1 MSHRIE
7 PCVFS
12 IVVNKNKII
21 FRAINTNFMRCF
33 VWSKKWGD
41 SCGGGGKNGMED
53 EFVLA
58 NQWEF
63 AALETTEFVVS
74 IAGLF
79 FAPVK
84 KSMKS

>member
-1 MSHRIE
+1 
-7 PCVFS
+7 
-12 IVVNKNKII
+12 
-21 FRAINTNFMRCF
+21 
-33 VWSKKWGD
+33 
-41 SCGGGGKNGMED
+41 MED